1 MSVPWKRALPWCRE
15 PWRGPGIWQ
24 ACKCASWVTD
34 CMRGGERPRELVKHP
49 ILLFAWKKTLVRTA
63 VLEVPLPWFQ
73 PSPSLHQCSR
83 CTRHAHFHGF
93 QLKASILET
102 GSYCC
107 RSQYFSEFNPYFFY
121 AFQVSDKLASR
132 CNLEGC
138 FRFIK
143 QFVLWSNFSNTFEKL
158 YHFSC

>member
-1 MSVPWKRALPWCRE
+1 MKESFALMSRALERTWHLTGMQMCFLGDWLHAWWWE
-15 PWRGPGIWQ
+15 AQGVGQ
-24 ACKCASWVTD
+24 AS
-34 CMRGGERPRELVKHP
+34 